1 MLVCGATECAAN
13 FNGVNKVLT
22 TRANWTPSEHSMLCS
37 RHFTDDCFEP
47 KIALAASFGITKR
60 KKLKPTAVPSLFEKQ
75 PPTDQ
80 AHDRKRKTDTC
91 DKPSGKKSRRAYE
104 KREISM
110 VSMFLYTEHA
120 F

>member
-1 MLVCGATECAAN
+1 M
-13 FNGVNKVLT
+13 
-22 TRANWTPSEHSMLCS
+22 CS
-37 RHFTDDCFEP
+37 RHFTDDCLEP
-47 KIALAASFGITKR
+47 KIALAVSFGIAKR
-60 KKLKPTAVPSLFEKQ
+60 KKLKLTAVPSLFEKQ

-91 DKPSGKKSRRAYE
+91 DKPPSGKKSRRAYE
-104 KREISM
+104 KRERSM

>member
-1 MLVCGATECAAN
+1 
-13 FNGVNKVLT
+13 
-22 TRANWTPSEHSMLCS
+22 MLCS

-60 KKLKPTAVPSLFEKQ
+60 KKLKPIAVPSLFEKHSLLLIKHMIENERQ
-75 PPTDQ
+75 ILVINRLARNQ
-80 AHDRKRKTDTC
+80 GEHN
-91 DKPSGKKSRRAYE
+91 YE
-104 KREISM
+104 KRERSM